1 VSPVALAG
9 DANRLAIAGRTSII
23 TRKIPATETDAGGAM
38 RVKIAQTDRVLVLD
52 DDFKRLEWF
61 QGSVRDSTG
70 HAPTCCTTVD
80 ALIQELEEHKFDVVF
95 LDHDLCWQDAA
106 YSERKH
112 GNGKE
117 AARYLA
123 WMGFRGTVII
133 HSVNEDGAKAMK
145 ANLPEATVAPFGT
158 FELEAVVSPSS
169 ISTKKCDSG

>member
-1 VSPVALAG
+1 MTKDFSLDKKSAL
-9 DANRLAIAGRTSII
+9 
-23 TRKIPATETDAGGAM
+23 
-38 RVKIAQTDRVLVLD
+38 RVKVPESTRVLVLD
-52 DDFKRLEWF
+52 DDPKRLDWF
-61 QGSVRDSTG
+61 RGSVGEATG
-70 HAPTCCTTVD
+70 HAPMCCTTVD
-80 ALIQELEEHKFDVVF
+80 EMIRELEGDDFNVVF

-123 WMGFRGTVII
+123 WMGFRGMVII

-145 ANLPEATVAPFGT
+145 TYLPQARVAPFGT

-169 ISTKKCDSG
+169 SSTREV

>member
-1 VSPVALAG
+1 LDKKSAL
-9 DANRLAIAGRTSII
+9 
-23 TRKIPATETDAGGAM
+23 
-38 RVKIAQTDRVLVLD
+38 RVRVPEGTRVLVLD
-52 DDFKRLEWF
+52 DDPKRLDWF
-61 QGSVRDSTG
+61 RGSVGEATG

-80 ALIQELEEHKFDVVF
+80 EMIRDLEGDEFDLVF

-123 WMGFRGTVII
+123 WMGFKGMVII
-133 HSVNEDGAKAMK
+133 HSVNEDGAEAMK
-145 ANLPEATVAPFGT
+145 TYLPQARVAPFGT

-169 ISTKKCDSG
+169 ASIKMSDSR